1 MCSDVNDLLRR
12 RNDPGYLNWLAVGDA
27 LTLVRD
33 GLQIYAEN
41 KMKEL
46 HALITT
52 NVGGPAVKCTCS
64 CTPGKKSKLNPHG
77 RTTPCIWTQELQ
89 NFHNFSNKNDIPWH
103 QSLSSQWHDPVHG
116 YWEIAKLFMCD
127 LGKNWA
133 TVKDH
138 KSTDVGALL
147 NLLRFCKHFKIQY
160 SSLDAVKDW
169 RNKCAHAPERTISD
183 IDKQNAFKDIEC
195 LLNDPELAGIK
206 EVQDCLCACKRVEM
220 ADISILQNDELK
232 IIQEFSR
239 ESQIE
244 TQAEVREVAER
255 IDNLENNVNKLLKG
269 IEQVRYVLLFIVLFA
284 VNKISGMLSWFSMA
298 FHMFSE
304 VGERTILKGVEKVG
318 YFLLFIVS
326 IVRKIPGM
334 LSWSLMA
341 IHIFSQVGERTLIID
356 YGKYLKS
363 IIQMVV
369 QSLDGIIHCM
379 DGDFS
384 NRC

>member
-64 CTPGKKSKLNPHG
+64 CTPGKKSKSNPHG
-77 RTTPCIWTQELQ
+77 RTTPCIWAQELK

-103 QSLSSQWHDPVHG
+103 QSVSSQWHDPVHG

-133 TVKDH
+133 TVKDP
-138 KSTDVGALL
+138 KSTDVGPLL
-147 NLLRFCKHFKIQY
+147 NLLRFCKHFKIQH

-169 RNKCAHAPERTISD
+169 RNKCAHAPERTLSA

-206 EVQDCLCACKRVEM
+206 DVQDYCSIIKRVEV
-220 ADISILQNDELK
+220 ADISILQNNELA

-244 TQAEVREVAER
+244 TQAEVRSVSEKIDKLKNDVNELKANVTCVER
-255 IDNLENNVNKLLKG
+255 DDKL
-269 IEQVRYVLLFIVLFA
+269 Q
-284 VNKISGMLSWFSMA
+284 
-298 FHMFSE
+298 
-304 VGERTILKGVEKVG
+304 GVEKIVKDVVSVFQFM
-318 YFLLFIVS
+318 FLFTASFSVFFH
-326 IVRKIPGM
+326 KIPG
-334 LSWSLMA
+334 LLWSLMA
-341 IHIFSQVGERTLIID
+341 FYMFSQVGERTMTLD
-356 YGKYLKS
+356 YGKFLKS
-363 IIQMVV
+363 IIHIVIKV
-369 QSLDGIIHCM
+369 K
-379 DGDFS
+379 
-384 NRC
+384 

>member
-27 LTLVRD
+27 LMLLSD
-33 GLQIYAEN
+33 GLQTYAEN

-46 HALITT
+46 HALIST

-64 CTPGKKSKLNPHG
+64 CTPGKKSKSNPHG
-77 RTTPCIWTQELQ
+77 RTTPCIWAQELK

-133 TVKDH
+133 TVKDP
-138 KSTDVGALL
+138 KSTDVGPLL
-147 NLLRFCKHFKIQY
+147 NLLRFCKYFKIQH

-169 RNKCAHAPERTISD
+169 RNKCAHAPERTLSD
-183 IDKQNAFKDIEC
+183 TDKQNAFKDIEC

-206 EVQDCLCACKRVEM
+206 DVQDYYSIIKRVEV
-220 ADISILQNDELK
+220 ADISILQNDELE

-244 TQAEVREVAER
+244 TQAEVRLVSEKIDKLKNDVNELKANVTCVER
-255 IDNLENNVNKLLKG
+255 NDKSL
-269 IEQVRYVLLFIVLFA
+269 Q
-284 VNKISGMLSWFSMA
+284 
-298 FHMFSE
+298 
-304 VGERTILKGVEKVG
+304 GVEKIVKDVVSVFQFM
-318 YFLLFIVS
+318 FLFTASFSVFFH
-326 IVRKIPGM
+326 KIPG
-334 LSWSLMA
+334 LLWSLMA
-341 IHIFSQVGERTLIID
+341 FYMFSQVGERTMTLD
-356 YGKYLKS
+356 YGKFLKS
-363 IIQMVV
+363 IIHIVIK
-369 QSLDGIIHCM
+369 D
-379 DGDFS
+379 
-384 NRC
+384 